1 MDAFPLGVAGGLFS
15 SARASVA
22 EVQQTQN
29 SKTPKMAVFL
39 LKPKI
44 TRNMNYIAAE
54 LPNHWN
60 SQTSEVPS
68 AICKTRERNLSNNR
82 SVNPPIKIFGNTV
95 EKQKK
100 H

>member
-1 MDAFPLGVAGGLFS
+1 
-15 SARASVA
+15 
-22 EVQQTQN
+22 
-29 SKTPKMAVFL
+29 
-39 LKPKI
+39 
-44 TRNMNYIAAE
+44 MNYIAAE

-68 AICKTRERNLSNNR
+68 AIYKTRERNLSSNR

-100 H
+100 HLFPHVHVFCYSIQNSGS

>member
-1 MDAFPLGVAGGLFS
+1 
-15 SARASVA
+15 
-22 EVQQTQN
+22 
-29 SKTPKMAVFL
+29 
-39 LKPKI
+39 
-44 TRNMNYIAAE
+44 MNYIATE

-68 AICKTRERNLSNNR
+68 AIYTTKERNLSNNR

>member
-1 MDAFPLGVAGGLFS
+1 
-15 SARASVA
+15 
-22 EVQQTQN
+22 
-29 SKTPKMAVFL
+29 
-39 LKPKI
+39 
-44 TRNMNYIAAE
+44 MNYIAAK

-68 AICKTRERNLSNNR
+68 AIYKTRERNLSSNR